1 MFIIENST
9 VTVKCRTAIKVLYLF
24 LTVYASVKYGTLRN
38 IQAFGLYRLY
48 QQKCP
53 TLGLFFTF
61 GLSRIMFHSGIALN
75 KFLFISFL
83 TNYARLCLSEILTC
97 PKLAYKTSIHLDF
110 TQCQWYLLS
119 TKSNSKILPNSFAV
133 VAVCL

>member
-1 MFIIENST
+1 MQNSNKSALPLPYCVCKCKIWNSSEYT
-9 VTVKCRTAIKVLYLF
+9 SVRVIQVKSTKMSYIRT
-24 LTVYASVKYGTLRN
+24 
-38 IQAFGLYRLY
+38 
-48 QQKCP
+48 
-53 TLGLFFTF
+53 FFTF
-61 GLSRIMFHSGIALN
+61 GLSRIMFHSEIALD

-119 TKSNSKILPNSFAV
+119 TKSNSEILPNSFAV